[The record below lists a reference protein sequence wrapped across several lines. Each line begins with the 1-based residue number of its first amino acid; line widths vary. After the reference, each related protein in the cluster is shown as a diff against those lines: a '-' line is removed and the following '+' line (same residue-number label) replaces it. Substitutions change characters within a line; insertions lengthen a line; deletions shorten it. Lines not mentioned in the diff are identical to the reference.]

1 MDYSE
6 ILDILRNILSEM
18 LDADKDEITGER
30 TFDELGA
37 DEIDMVELQFAI
49 EEEFDFEV
57 EEDAY
62 AALTTVDELVKYI
75 LDNI

>member
-18 LDADKDEITGER
+18 LDVDKDEITGER
-30 TFDELGA
+30 TFDEFGA

-57 EEDAY
+57 HEDAY

>member
-6 ILDILRNILSEM
+6 ILDILRNIMSEM
-18 LDADKDEITGER
+18 LDVDKDEITGER
-30 TFDELGA
+30 TFDEFGA

-57 EEDAY
+57 EDDAY